1 MLVQE
6 LVLDNETRESQGLYE
21 QHFSSMSKY
30 SRSDVRFPMP
40 VAATRRRVPSITAV
54 KTLADQHHDAGQSIG
69 SLDTRAPDLSLQD
82 IEQPDPYIDQQHPFS
97 SLQSETEDERRRPRL
112 SLDDLPLEVQGR
124 ILDHIFGDM
133 HSIYAGSTSL
143 RGKSVSSLMRHPR
156 RKAVSDLALVS
167 HAWRGLVQE
176 RIYRH
181 IKIKGTRAGLAE
193 SEAYFVNHMHLIS
206 YVRHIEFWVP
216 VWGDKAA
223 LDHRTLEPFIPAND
237 RRITSYFAQQAN
249 ESLIPAN
256 DLLGFSFKLSA
267 YTATLS
273 EIFSHIA
280 CFFPHARVFT
290 LEGGHC
296 KKSNMIRHFPK
307 TLFPRPDQ
315 ALEKLP
321 NIRTFAMRGAW
332 NVMREY
338 SHWQTIEQALPNV
351 QEWHCGYAKPR
362 PEADM
367 TINNIL
373 SKLPNRF
380 RHVNISLDGMYSK
393 DPTTLGSSFS
403 PGQSHLCER
412 IGRVLPRL
420 ESLSY
425 TGKICECMWSSALS
439 ALRYSKQEPRLK
451 ALEIVVKSCCR
462 QRVTDYDPET
472 GETIVHELGGVI
484 ADGAGITNLVFIR
497 AFERLVLETVQ
508 ALPYFPHLDYIR
520 IRFID
525 LDSPCTLL
533 NPYWL
538 MEKGVVYGIWNEE
551 IVERLAALK
560 PNVQYEELGDGIE
573 YAGWQKGHARN
584 MGSTSSA
591 DTGGDDADDAVSRPP
606 TGLGPVIGATSPV
619 NNMGAGVG
627 VGGGQGSCSLYPKWR
642 PRSIKTSSYRIVAD
656 ARGA

>member
-6 LVLDNETRESQGLYE
+6 LVLDNEPRESQGLYE

-30 SRSDVRFPMP
+30 SRSDVRFPMSMST
-40 VAATRRRVPSITAV
+40 TRRRAPSITSV
-54 KTLADQHHDAGQSIG
+54 KTLADQHHDAGQSVG
-69 SLDTRAPDLSLQD
+69 SLTIRAPDLPSQD
-82 IEQPDPYIDQQHPFS
+82 MDQSAMHVDQQHPCS
-97 SLQSETEDERRRPRL
+97 RLQPEAEHERPRPRL

-133 HSIYAGSTSL
+133 HSVYAGSSSL

-193 SEAYFVNHMHLIS
+193 SEAYFINHMHLTNYI
-206 YVRHIEFWVP
+206 RHIEFWVP

-223 LDHRTLEPFIPAND
+223 FDHRTLEPFMPAND
-237 RRITSYFAQQAN
+237 RNINRYLAHQAN

-273 EIFSHIA
+273 EIFSHTA

-307 TLFPRPDQ
+307 TLFPNPNQ
-315 ALEKLP
+315 ALERLP

-338 SHWQTIEQALPNV
+338 NHWRTIEQALPNV
-351 QEWHCGYAKPR
+351 EEWHCGYAKPR
-362 PEADM
+362 LEADA
-367 TINNIL
+367 TINDIL
-373 SKLPNRF
+373 YNLPTRL
-380 RHVNISLDGMYSK
+380 RHINISLDGMYSK

-403 PGQSHLCER
+403 PGQPHLCER
-412 IGRVLPRL
+412 IGRVLPQL
-420 ESLSY
+420 ESVSY

-462 QRVTDYDPET
+462 QRVTDYDAET
-472 GETIVHELGGVI
+472 GETSVHELGGVI

-497 AFERLVLETVQ
+497 AFERLVLETVE
-508 ALPYFPHLDYIR
+508 ALPFFPHLDYVR

-551 IVERLAALK
+551 IVERLAAVK
-560 PNVQYEELGDGIE
+560 PSVQYEELGDGIE

-591 DTGGDDADDAVSRPP
+591 ETGGEDGDEPMSRPP
-606 TGLGPVIGATSPV
+606 TGHGPGNGATSPGT
-619 NNMGAGVG
+619 NIGAG

-656 ARGA
+656 ARGS